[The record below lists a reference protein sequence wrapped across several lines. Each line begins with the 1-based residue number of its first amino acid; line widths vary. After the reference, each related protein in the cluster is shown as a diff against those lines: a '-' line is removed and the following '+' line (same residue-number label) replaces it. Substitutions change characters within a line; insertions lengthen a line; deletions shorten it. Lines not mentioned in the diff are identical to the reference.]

1 MSKKGKL
8 RRAIEDS
15 EREIEALEQKR
26 ERSQIAVMRAM
37 IAGTKAAVEDQQYFE
52 VFSRLIDQ
60 ERENL
65 RQLYAELNELSK
77 PKEKGAKKK
86 KEPKEKKEPK
96 KK

>member
-26 ERSQIAVMRAM
+26 ERSQIAVMRAI

-65 RQLYAELNELSK
+65 RKLYAELNELSK
-77 PKEKGAKKK
+77 PKESKKK
-86 KEPKEKKEPK
+86 KEPKGKKEPK

>member
-77 PKEKGAKKK
+77 PKESKKK